1 MNLRPRV
8 VAIVPMRHDSERVP
22 GKNYRE
28 LGGRPLF
35 HHIITTLIANPRVA
49 ETVIDTD
56 SRTIAEDA
64 REAFPSVTIVDRP
77 RHLRGGM
84 VSMNDV
90 LPNDVKR
97 IQADVYIQTHSTNP
111 FLRTESVTRA
121 IDAFLS
127 ADPPADS
134 LFSVTR
140 LQSRLWNPDGTP
152 LNHDPRILVRTQDL
166 PPVYEENSCL
176 YVFTRAGLE
185 THGSRIGRYPLL
197 FELAGDEALDID
209 EETDFQLAQ
218 AMIELRGRG

>member
-1 MNLRPRV
+1 ALRARPRDAPHPAASRSGDLGRFKPWRCGTWGIPTHLPPAPLGGNRGRTGTRDTRAAGMNLRPRV

-28 LGGRPLF
+28 LGGRPLC

-56 SRTIAEDA
+56 SRAIAEDA

-90 LPNDVKR
+90 LLNDVKR
-97 IQADVYIQTHSTNP
+97 IQADLYIQTHSTNP

-134 LFSVTR
+134 
-140 LQSRLWNPDGTP
+140 
-152 LNHDPRILVRTQDL
+152 
-166 PPVYEENSCL
+166 
-176 YVFTRAGLE
+176 
-185 THGSRIGRYPLL
+185 
-197 FELAGDEALDID
+197 
-209 EETDFQLAQ
+209 
-218 AMIELRGRG
+218 